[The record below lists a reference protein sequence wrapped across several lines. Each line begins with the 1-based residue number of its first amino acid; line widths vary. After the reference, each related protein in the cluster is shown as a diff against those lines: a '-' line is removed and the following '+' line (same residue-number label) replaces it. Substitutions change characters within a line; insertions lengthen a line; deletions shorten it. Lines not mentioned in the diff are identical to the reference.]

1 MHRSLSP
8 PKYTTPILLGVLGNR
23 ADITK
28 SKVQDELLPALL
40 VEFGRT
46 PDHCFLSA
54 DGLTSIHV
62 EDWCERNDIPVTAID
77 ADWRVLG
84 RRARAIRDGRIQKE
98 ATHFLLF
105 LSPRSDYYLT
115 AATRLAKK
123 GHVVYTYNASDD
135 SLEELVVESEELKV
149 TKPGGRGRAKPKN
162 TTSPAPG
169 VQAKSG
175 HKSSTGKEQTLLQ
188 FLQSQSGQCSAK
200 DAYPS
205 TDPSALP

>member
-28 SKVQDELLPALL
+28 SKIQSELLPSLL
-40 VEFGRT
+40 AEFGRP

-62 EDWCERNDIPVTAID
+62 EDWCERNNIPVTAID

-98 ATHFLLF
+98 STHFLFF

-135 SLEELVVESEELKV
+135 ALEEIVVEPEELKV
-149 TKPGGRGRAKPKN
+149 TKQSKPAGRGRSKPD
-162 TTSPAPG
+162 
-169 VQAKSG
+169 
-175 HKSSTGKEQTLLQ
+175 HKSNTGTTPTLLQ
-188 FLQSQSGQCSAK
+188 YLQSQSSRESGLTAS
-200 DAYPS
+200 P
-205 TDPSALP
+205 

>member
-23 ADITK
+23 TDITK
-28 SKVQDELLPALL
+28 SKIQSELLPSLL
-40 VEFGRT
+40 AEFGRP

-98 ATHFLLF
+98 STHFLFF

-135 SLEELVVESEELKV
+135 ALEEIVVEPEELKV
-149 TKPGGRGRAKPKN
+149 TKPAGRGRAQAK
-162 TTSPAPG
+162 TVTSPAPSS
-169 VQAKSG
+169 QAKNG
-175 HKSSTGKEQTLLQ
+175 HKSSTGTTPTLLQ
-188 FLQSQSGQCSAK
+188 YLRPKA
-200 DAYPS
+200 
-205 TDPSALP
+205 

>member
-40 VEFGRT
+40 AEFGRT

-98 ATHFLLF
+98 STHFLFF

-135 SLEELVVESEELKV
+135 SLEELVVEPEELKV
-149 TKPGGRGRAKPKN
+149 TKPPKPSGRGRAK
-162 TTSPAPG
+162 
-169 VQAKSG
+169 AKPD
-175 HKSSTGKEQTLLQ
+175 HKSNTGTTPTLLQ
-188 FLQSQSGQCSAK
+188 YLQSAKGQNSSNM
-200 DAYPS
+200 P
-205 TDPSALP
+205 